1 MAANYSILLSRTL
14 ALGYYAHAQSRSK
27 SATNADCVCSP
38 HTDMISVVN
47 FAVLLLVAS
56 LVRGQL
62 DCAYPTRTDL
72 ASVIQNTLRSGD
84 AASNHDINVTAFHP
98 LCLAYSAQKHRYRG
112 ISVLIN
118 YTCRGPAT
126 CPRGESAIEQFES
139 ECEDGRW
146 SNRILGTFSAGS
158 RTIEPTASFSTTL
171 REDCAFCFSPE
182 LCRNPA
188 TGASHWEDGMRLTT
202 D

>member
-1 MAANYSILLSRTL
+1 
-14 ALGYYAHAQSRSK
+14 
-27 SATNADCVCSP
+27 
-38 HTDMISVVN
+38 MISAVN

-56 LVRGQL
+56 LARGQL

-84 AASNHDINVTAFHP
+84 AASYHDIIVTAFRP
-98 LCLAYSAQKHRYRG
+98 LCLAYSAQKYRYRG
-112 ISVLIN
+112 ISVLVN
-118 YTCRGPAT
+118 YTCRT
-126 CPRGESAIEQFES
+126 CPRGGSAIEQFES

-158 RTIEPTASFSTTL
+158 RTTAPTASFSTPL

-182 LCRNPA
+182 LGRVV
-188 TGASHWEDGMRLTT
+188 GAPTVPDAVTHCAGEL
-202 D
+202 

>member
-1 MAANYSILLSRTL
+1 
-14 ALGYYAHAQSRSK
+14 
-27 SATNADCVCSP
+27 
-38 HTDMISVVN
+38 MISVVN
-47 FAVLLLVAS
+47 SAVLLLVAS
-56 LVRGQL
+56 LARGQL

-182 LCRNPA
+182 LGREV
-188 TGASHWEDGMRLTT
+188 GAPTAPDAVTHCAGEF
-202 D
+202 